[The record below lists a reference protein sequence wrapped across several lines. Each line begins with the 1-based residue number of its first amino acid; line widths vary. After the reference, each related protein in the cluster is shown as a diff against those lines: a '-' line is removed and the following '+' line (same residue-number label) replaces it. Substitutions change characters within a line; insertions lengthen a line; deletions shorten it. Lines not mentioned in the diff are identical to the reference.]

1 MVTYNKDNINHQK
14 GDKNNKER
22 FTMELL
28 KIENGQATVSSRQVA
43 EHFGKRNVEVMDNIR
58 VIEAEISSVEF
69 STLFTKSQYKA
80 SNGKYNPEYIMN
92 RDGFCLVAMGFTGKK
107 ALQWKLKYI
116 EAFNNM
122 EKQIRMQEQ
131 TEVNNISIPQVVP
144 MLCKEFMDLEK
155 RISALEKQG
164 KPKKEVE
171 CIVAH
176 DIIGMIRDIS
186 KATGIWLP
194 KIYEQAY
201 RELEMCYHYNLTEM
215 LENKRREMRKR
226 NICKTTI
233 KQFKKID
240 LLQQDEELFL
250 CFSKVIKEMAKKV
263 G

>member
-155 RISALEKQG
+155 RISALEKQ
-164 KPKKEVE
+164 PILIKEE
-171 CIVAH
+171 TENEIKAIVK
-176 DIIGMIRDIS
+176 RIS
-186 KATGIWLP
+186 EKTGIWYP
-194 KIYEQAY
+194 KVYEIVY
-201 RELEMCYHYNLTEM
+201 RKMEEKYGHNLDSLLNRQHRKMRKDKVCKTKIDNFRKVN
-215 LENKRREMRKR
+215 LIQQNKTLFKCFENVAREMEKR
-226 NICKTTI
+226 
-233 KQFKKID
+233 
-240 LLQQDEELFL
+240 
-250 CFSKVIKEMAKKV
+250 

>member
-1 MVTYNKDNINHQK
+1 MK
-14 GDKNNKER
+14 
-22 FTMELL
+22 LL

-43 EHFGKRNVEVMDNIR
+43 EHFGKRHVEVLDSIRNIL
-58 VIEAEISSVEF
+58 VVEN
-69 STLFTKSQYKA
+69 STTKYFTETTHEYRGQQF
-80 SNGKYNPEYIMN
+80 PEYLMN

-240 LLQQDEELFL
+240 LLQQDEELFS